1 MDEWRREWHAGTGQ
15 GTDPNFPIG
24 FVQIGPL
31 GGTTA
36 TDTCLFWGFS
46 ICKTLEII
54 PRQAPDKQKE
64 TWLRWL
70 AGTPGP
76 VNSSL
81 KTFQIRMGQ
90 TADYGFAPNAAWPHS
105 FMATAFDLANPPGTK
120 CFWGCVHI
128 FNKQAV
134 AHRLALAARHNV
146 YGETSLVGSGP
157 TVTSVA
163 AHGTSGAVVSYGEGT
178 EGGGIALRSKYG
190 FEVCAKDCGGEKKR
204 LSFPSRFTYLSQ
216 ACLGKSSLTKNR
228 ISRRLCSEQR
238 AGALLQCYDHRL
250 HQDHCYDRRGGR
262 LRREG
267 GDGALRLGRHAL
279 ALLRHSDRRL

>member
-1 MDEWRREWHAGTGQ
+1 MMMDEWRREWHAGTGQ

-31 GGTTA
+31 GGATA
-36 TDTCLFWGFS
+36 TDTCLFWGVR
-46 ICKTLEII
+46 CETLEII
-54 PRQAPDKQKE
+54 PRQAQDKRKE
-64 TWLRWL
+64 IWLRRL

-90 TADYGFAPNAAWPHS
+90 TADYGFAPNTAWPHS

-134 AHRLALAARHNV
+134 AHRLALAARHNA
-146 YGETSLVGSGP
+146 YGETSLVSSGP

-163 AHGTSGAVVSYGEGT
+163 AHGTSGAVVNYGEGT

-190 FEVCAKDCGGEKKR
+190 FEVCAKDCGGEKN
-204 LSFPSRFTYLSQ
+204 
-216 ACLGKSSLTKNR
+216 G
-228 ISRRLCSEQR
+228 
-238 AGALLQCYDHRL
+238 
-250 HQDHCYDRRGGR
+250 
-262 LRREG
+262 
-267 GDGALRLGRHAL
+267 
-279 ALLRHSDRRL
+279 